1 MEKLNLCTISTPIE
15 NPIKHPNSKADI
27 QTIFIRFTLRFCFFL
42 KNILPLVFVLRF
54 DCSIKNCIQSI
65 YLEKAKKGVFNRAFF
80 IFFKKSKD
88 NKKETEG
95 SASEEQA
102 TGLYL

>member
-1 MEKLNLCTISTPIE
+1 
-15 NPIKHPNSKADI
+15 
-27 QTIFIRFTLRFCFFL
+27 
-42 KNILPLVFVLRF
+42 
-54 DCSIKNCIQSI
+54 
-65 YLEKAKKGVFNRAFF
+65 LEKAKKGVFNRAFF
-80 IFFKKSKD
+80 IFLKKSKD

>member
-1 MEKLNLCTISTPIE
+1 MIALLKIAYKAFIWKKLKKVFLIVPSLFE
-15 NPIKHPNSKADI
+15 N
-27 QTIFIRFTLRFCFFL
+27 
-42 KNILPLVFVLRF
+42 
-54 DCSIKNCIQSI
+54 
-65 YLEKAKKGVFNRAFF
+65 
-80 IFFKKSKD
+80 KKSKD